1 MNSEDRELWIAR
13 YEERLKVFGVSPEA
27 LGWGGGRERQDLR
40 FRTALEFLKFS
51 SKPVNSILDVGC
63 GFGDLGNW
71 LIGHYPDIAY
81 TGIDINPS
89 LIDLGMGNGVLNLST
104 QPLET
109 FEPKSFDLVVANG
122 IFNYR
127 MLNESHENYVEQ
139 MLSKLLSVSKVGI
152 AVDFMST
159 HVEFE
164 HENAFHCPQEL
175 IVNTIRNFTRRF
187 VIRNDYL
194 DFEFMAYAFL

>member
-1 MNSEDRELWIAR
+1 MNPDDRDLWIAR
-13 YEERLKVFGVSPEA
+13 YNERLKVLGVSTEA
-27 LGWGGGRERQDLR
+27 LGWGGGRKIQDLR
-40 FRTALEFLKFS
+40 FRVALEFLKFS

-71 LIGHYPDIAY
+71 LIQNHPEITY

-89 LIDLGMGNGVLNLST
+89 LIDSGLKRRNLNLST
-104 QPLET
+104 QELDT

-127 MLNESHENYVEQ
+127 LLNENHESYVAQ
-139 MLSKLLSVSKVGI
+139 MLTKFLVVSKVGI

-159 HVEFE
+159 HVDFQ

-175 IVNTIRNFTRRF
+175 VVNTIRNFTRRF

-194 DFEFMAYAFL
+194 DFEFMAYAYV